1 LKGLLLARSPEL
13 CLTCHKDLKTKLEKE
28 KPHSPATRGCERC
41 HVPHFSKQES
51 LLAQAIQ
58 PTCLECHSPTRGNFG
73 KAHLNID
80 ANVMDCKSCHD
91 PHASKDPKFFKAD
104 VHAPFAARSCEE
116 CHIP

>member
-1 LKGLLLARSPEL
+1 MPRAALLQAGIAVGAGDPA
-13 CLTCHKDLKTKLEKE
+13 DL
-28 KPHSPATRGCERC
+28 P
-41 HVPHFSKQES
+41 
-51 LLAQAIQ
+51 
-58 PTCLECHSPTRGNFG
+58 ECHSPTRGNFG

-91 PHASKDPKFFKAD
+91 RMRRKTQKFFKAN